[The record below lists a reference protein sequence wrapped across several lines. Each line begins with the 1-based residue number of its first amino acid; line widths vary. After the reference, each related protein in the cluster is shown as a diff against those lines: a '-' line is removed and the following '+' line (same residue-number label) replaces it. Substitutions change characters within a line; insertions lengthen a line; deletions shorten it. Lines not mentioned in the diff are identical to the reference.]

1 MTILDSKEALKF
13 RGFETKFE
21 HKKKKKNKKQKNKG
35 ECWVFE
41 GIAVKIFVKPL
52 FLFWL

>member
-1 MTILDSKEALKF
+1 MVLRI
-13 RGFETKFE
+13 GC
-21 HKKKKKNKKQKNKG
+21 KKKKKNKG
-35 ECWVFE
+35 ECWVLK